1 MSTKFEVNNVSISTL
16 LGYVKDGTIA
26 IPEIQRPFVWDS
38 TKVRNL
44 IDSLYKGYPVGYIIT
59 WKNPEVRL
67 KDGSKSEGKQILIDG
82 QQRITAL
89 TAALLGQQVLNNNYK
104 KVRIKIAFNIKT
116 EEFQTLNPAIEAQ
129 ESWIPDISAFM
140 EDGSINTWEFITN
153 YSKKFD
159 IEPNKVNERINKLI
173 QIKNISIGRIEL
185 GSSLDID
192 TVTEIFIRINSAGIV
207 LSQAD
212 FAMSKI
218 SVNKEYNGNEIR
230 KTIDYFCHLA
240 KNPIDYDN
248 IKNNDPEFTKIDASN
263 KISWIKDKSEDIYRP
278 SYVDILRVAFTYK
291 FKRGKLQDLVSL
303 LSGRDFETREYR
315 EDVIEDSYATLSS
328 GINDFVNQ
336 SNFERYIMIL
346 KSAGAIRDDL
356 IRSQNVVNFGYIL
369 YLTLKKRNIR
379 PDLIEKQV
387 RRWIV
392 MSILT
397 QRYASAPE
405 SAFDY
410 DIRRLSNSEDI
421 LTVIDDE
428 IDRQL
433 NETFWS
439 DILVEYFNTSVVS
452 SPYWKTFL
460 MAQIKLGD
468 RGFLSKDITVRTLI
482 ENRGDIHHIFPKNYL
497 QKNGHD
503 NRGEYNQIANF
514 AMLQT
519 EINIQISD
527 RAPVDYMKSIEKQCT
542 GEENK
547 FGAINNPEDLRKNM
561 AENCIPLGF
570 ENMTEPD
577 YKDFLLARRKLMAK
591 KVRTYFDS
599 L

>member
-116 EEFQTLNPAIEAQ
+116 EEFQTLNPAIESQ
-129 ESWIPDISAFM
+129 ESWIPDISTFM
-140 EDGSINTWEFITN
+140 EDGNINTWEFITN
-153 YSKKFD
+153 YSEKFD
-159 IEPNKVNERINKLI
+159 IEPNIVNERINKLI

-192 TVTEIFIRINSAGIV
+192 TVTEIFIRINSAGVV

-315 EDVIEDSYATLSS
+315 EEVIEDSYARLSS

-346 KSAGAIRDDL
+346 KSTGAIRDDL

-369 YLTLKKRNIR
+369 YLTLRQKNIR

-410 DIRRLSNSEDI
+410 DIRRLNNNEDI
-421 LTVIDDE
+421 LSVIDDE
-428 IDRQL
+428 INRQL
-433 NETFWS
+433 NETYWS

-468 RGFLSKDITVRTLI
+468 RGFLSKDITVKTLI

-514 AMLQT
+514 AILQT

-527 RAPVDYMKSIEKQCT
+527 RAPVDYMQLIKRQCD

-547 FGAINNPEDLRKNM
+547 FGAINNLEDLKKNM
-561 AENCIPLGF
+561 AENCIPMGF
-570 ENMTEPD
+570 EDMTELN
-577 YKDFLLARRKLMAK
+577 YKDFLLARRKLMAE
-591 KVRTYFDS
+591 KVRIYFNS

>member
-89 TAALLGQQVLNNNYK
+89 TAALLGQQVLDNNYK

-159 IEPNKVNERINKLI
+159 IEPNIVNERINKLI

-192 TVTEIFIRINSAGIV
+192 TVTEIFIRINSAGVV

-248 IKNNDPEFTKIDASN
+248 IKNNDPEFTKIDTSN
-263 KISWIKDKSEDIYRP
+263 KVSWIKDKSEDIYRP

-369 YLTLKKRNIR
+369 YLTLKQRNIR
-379 PDLIEKQV
+379 PDSIEKQV

-410 DIRRLSNSEDI
+410 DIRRLSNSEGI

-527 RAPVDYMKSIEKQCT
+527 RAPVDYMKSIEKQCA
-542 GEENK
+542 GEENR
-547 FGAINNPEDLRKNM
+547 FGAINNLEDLKKNM

-570 ENMTEPD
+570 ENMTESD

-591 KVRTYFDS
+591 KIHTYFDS

>member
-192 TVTEIFIRINSAGIV
+192 TVTEIFIRINSAGVV

-570 ENMTEPD
+570 ENMTESD

-591 KVRTYFDS
+591 KIHTYFDS

>member
-140 EDGSINTWEFITN
+140 EDGNINTWEFITN

-159 IEPNKVNERINKLI
+159 IEPNIVNERINKLI

-192 TVTEIFIRINSAGIV
+192 TVTEIFIRINSAGVV

-315 EDVIEDSYATLSS
+315 EDVIEDSYTTLSS

-369 YLTLKKRNIR
+369 YLTLKQRNIR

-460 MAQIKLGD
+460 MAQIKLND

-527 RAPVDYMKSIEKQCT
+527 RAPVGYMKSIEKQCA

-547 FGAINNPEDLRKNM
+547 FGAINNLEDLKKNM
-561 AENCIPLGF
+561 AENCIPIGF
-570 ENMTEPD
+570 ENMTESD

-591 KVRTYFDS
+591 KIHTYFDS

>member
-159 IEPNKVNERINKLI
+159 IEPNIVNERINKLI
-173 QIKNISIGRIEL
+173 QIKNVSIGRIEL

-192 TVTEIFIRINSAGIV
+192 TVTEIFIRINSAGVV

-218 SVNKEYNGNEIR
+218 SVNKEYKGNEIR
-230 KTIDYFCHLA
+230 KTIDYFCHIA
-240 KNPIDYDN
+240 KNPIDYEN

-263 KISWIKDKSEDIYRP
+263 KISWIKDKSEDIYQP
-278 SYVDILRVAFTYK
+278 SYVDVLRVAFTYK

-315 EDVIEDSYATLSS
+315 EDVMEDSYATLSS

-346 KSAGAIRDDL
+346 KSAGTIRDDL

-369 YLTLKKRNIR
+369 YLTLKQKNIR

-387 RRWIV
+387 RRWII

-428 IDRQL
+428 INRQL

-439 DILVEYFNTSVVS
+439 DILVEYFNTSVAS

-527 RAPVDYMKSIEKQCT
+527 RAPVDYMKSIEKQCA

-547 FGAINNPEDLRKNM
+547 FGAINNLEDLKKNM
-561 AENCIPLGF
+561 AENCIPMGF

-591 KVRTYFDS
+591 KIHTYFDS

>member
-140 EDGSINTWEFITN
+140 ADGSINTWEFITN

-159 IEPNKVNERINKLI
+159 IEPNIVNERINKLI

-192 TVTEIFIRINSAGIV
+192 TVTEIFIRINSAGVV

-248 IKNNDPEFTKIDASN
+248 IKNNDQEFTKIDVSN

-315 EDVIEDSYATLSS
+315 EDVIEDSYATLNS

-369 YLTLKKRNIR
+369 YLTLKQRNIR

-468 RGFLSKDITVRTLI
+468 RGFLSKDIAVRTLI

-527 RAPVDYMKSIEKQCT
+527 RAPMDYMKSIEKQCA

-547 FGAINNPEDLRKNM
+547 FGAINNLEDLKRNM

-570 ENMTEPD
+570 ENMTESD

-591 KVRTYFDS
+591 KIHTYFDS

>member
-159 IEPNKVNERINKLI
+159 IEPNIVNERINKLI

-192 TVTEIFIRINSAGIV
+192 TVTEIFIRINSAGVV

-248 IKNNDPEFTKIDASN
+248 IKNNDPEFTKIDVSN
-263 KISWIKDKSEDIYRP
+263 KISWIKDKSEGIYRP

-315 EDVIEDSYATLSS
+315 EDVIEDSYATLNS

-369 YLTLKKRNIR
+369 YLTLKQRNIR

-468 RGFLSKDITVRTLI
+468 RGFLSKDIAVRTLI

-547 FGAINNPEDLRKNM
+547 FGAINNPEDLRKNI

-570 ENMTEPD
+570 KNMTESD

-591 KVRTYFDS
+591 KIHTYFDS

>member
-159 IEPNKVNERINKLI
+159 IEPNIVNERINKLI

-192 TVTEIFIRINSAGIV
+192 TVTEIFIRINSAGVV

-218 SVNKEYNGNEIR
+218 SVNKEYNGIEIR

-248 IKNNDPEFTKIDASN
+248 IKNNDPEFTEIDASN

-315 EDVIEDSYATLSS
+315 EEVIEDSYATLSS

-369 YLTLKKRNIR
+369 YLTLKQKNIR

-387 RRWIV
+387 RRWTV

-527 RAPVDYMKSIEKQCT
+527 RAPVDYMKSIEKQCA

-547 FGAINNPEDLRKNM
+547 FGAINNLEDLKKNM
-561 AENCIPLGF
+561 AENCIPIGF
-570 ENMTEPD
+570 ENMTESD

-591 KVRTYFDS
+591 KIHTYFDS

>member
-159 IEPNKVNERINKLI
+159 IEPNIVNERINKLI
-173 QIKNISIGRIEL
+173 QIKNVSIGRIEL

-192 TVTEIFIRINSAGIV
+192 TVTEIFIRINSAGVV

-527 RAPVDYMKSIEKQCT
+527 RAPVDYMKSIEKQCA

-547 FGAINNPEDLRKNM
+547 FGAINNLEDLKKNM
-561 AENCIPLGF
+561 AENCISIGF
-570 ENMTEPD
+570 ENMTESD

-591 KVRTYFDS
+591 KIHTYFDS

>member
-159 IEPNKVNERINKLI
+159 IEPNIVNERINKLI
-173 QIKNISIGRIEL
+173 QIKNVSIGRIEL

-192 TVTEIFIRINSAGIV
+192 TVTEIFIRINSAGVV

-218 SVNKEYNGNEIR
+218 SVNKEYRGNEIR
-230 KTIDYFCHLA
+230 KTIDYFCHIT
-240 KNPIDYDN
+240 KNPIDYEN

-278 SYVDILRVAFTYK
+278 SYVDVLRVAFTYK

-315 EDVIEDSYATLSS
+315 EDVIEDSYAMLSS

-369 YLTLKKRNIR
+369 YLTLKQKNIR

>member
-159 IEPNKVNERINKLI
+159 IEPNIVNERINKLI

-192 TVTEIFIRINSAGIV
+192 TVTEIFIRINSAGVV

-315 EDVIEDSYATLSS
+315 EEVIEDSYATLNS

-369 YLTLKKRNIR
+369 YLTLKQRNIR

-468 RGFLSKDITVRTLI
+468 RGFLSKDIAVRTLI

-527 RAPVDYMKSIEKQCT
+527 RAPMDYMKSIEKQCA

-547 FGAINNPEDLRKNM
+547 FGAINNLEDLKKNM

-591 KVRTYFDS
+591 KIHTYFDS

>member
-159 IEPNKVNERINKLI
+159 IEPNIVNERINKLI

-185 GSSLDID
+185 GASLDID
-192 TVTEIFIRINSAGIV
+192 TVTEIFIRINSAGVV

-248 IKNNDPEFTKIDASN
+248 IKNNDPEFTKIDVSN

>member
-159 IEPNKVNERINKLI
+159 IEPNIVNERINKLI

-192 TVTEIFIRINSAGIV
+192 TVTEIFIRINSAGVV

-248 IKNNDPEFTKIDASN
+248 IKNNDPEFTKINVSN

-328 GINDFVNQ
+328 GINDFINQ

-369 YLTLKKRNIR
+369 YLTLKQRNIR

-468 RGFLSKDITVRTLI
+468 RGFLSKDIAVRTLI

-527 RAPVDYMKSIEKQCT
+527 RAPMDYMKSIEKQCA

-547 FGAINNPEDLRKNM
+547 FGAINNLEDLKKNM

-570 ENMTEPD
+570 ENMTESD

-591 KVRTYFDS
+591 KIHTYFDS

>member
-59 WKNPEVRL
+59 WKDPEVRL

-159 IEPNKVNERINKLI
+159 IEPNIVNERINKLI
-173 QIKNISIGRIEL
+173 QIKNVSIGRIEL

-192 TVTEIFIRINSAGIV
+192 TVTEIFIRINSAGVV

-218 SVNKEYNGNEIR
+218 SVNKEYRGNEIR
-230 KTIDYFCHLA
+230 KTIDYFCHIA
-240 KNPIDYDN
+240 KNPIDYEN

-263 KISWIKDKSEDIYRP
+263 KISWIKDKSEDIYQP
-278 SYVDILRVAFTYK
+278 SYVDVLRVAFTYK

-315 EDVIEDSYATLSS
+315 EDVMEDSYATLSS

-369 YLTLKKRNIR
+369 YLTLKQKNIR

-387 RRWIV
+387 RRWII

-428 IDRQL
+428 INRQL

-439 DILVEYFNTSVVS
+439 DILVEYFNTSVAS

-527 RAPVDYMKSIEKQCT
+527 RAPVDYMKSIEKQCA

-547 FGAINNPEDLRKNM
+547 FGAINNLEDLKKNM
-561 AENCIPLGF
+561 AENCIPMGF

-591 KVRTYFDS
+591 KIHTYFDS

>member
-159 IEPNKVNERINKLI
+159 IEPNIVNERINKLI

-192 TVTEIFIRINSAGIV
+192 TVTEIFIRINSAGVV

-248 IKNNDPEFTKIDASN
+248 IKNNDPEFTKIDVSN

-315 EDVIEDSYATLSS
+315 EDVIEDSYATLNS

-346 KSAGAIRDDL
+346 KSTGAIRDDL

-369 YLTLKKRNIR
+369 YLTLKQRNIR

-468 RGFLSKDITVRTLI
+468 RGFLSKDIAVRTLI

-527 RAPVDYMKSIEKQCT
+527 RAPMDYMKSIEKQCA

-547 FGAINNPEDLRKNM
+547 FGAINNLEDLKKNM

-570 ENMTEPD
+570 ENMTESD

-591 KVRTYFDS
+591 KIHTYFDS

>member
-192 TVTEIFIRINSAGIV
+192 TVTEIFIRINSAGVV

>member
-159 IEPNKVNERINKLI
+159 IEPNIVNERINKLI

-192 TVTEIFIRINSAGIV
+192 TVTEIFIRINSAGVV

-248 IKNNDPEFTKIDASN
+248 IKNNDPEFTEIDASN

-315 EDVIEDSYATLSS
+315 EEVIEDSYATLSS

-369 YLTLKKRNIR
+369 YLTLKQKNIR

-387 RRWIV
+387 RRWTV

-527 RAPVDYMKSIEKQCT
+527 RAPVDYMKSIEKQCA

-547 FGAINNPEDLRKNM
+547 FGAINNLEDLKKNM
-561 AENCIPLGF
+561 AENCIPMGF

-591 KVRTYFDS
+591 KIHTYFDS